1 MSRRILVLGGS
12 GMLGHKL
19 VHVLASTRRDEV
31 HASVRQSLPEPFQRS
46 DVHYH
51 TAVDLSQGSGILAD
65 LLGAVEP
72 DVVLN
77 AIGAIKQRD
86 LSAVLDQTF
95 FVNGTLPHLIP
106 ALNPNR
112 NGRVIHFSTDCV
124 FRGDRGG
131 YTEADRPDAED
142 IYGRSKA
149 CGELDYGRHLTIR
162 TSIVGFEISSHLS
175 LLSWLFHQPPRSTL
189 GGYRRAVYSGLPTC
203 TLARTVAEVLEHG
216 QDLHG
221 LYHVASEPITKYELL
236 VRVNQAFG
244 LGHRID
250 PDDSVAIDR
259 SLDDS
264 GFRSATGTL
273 RPGWDELVNDLVRDF
288 TESPYE
294 TAYPYPAPR

>member
-19 VHVLASTRRDEV
+19 VQVLASTRDEV
-31 HASVRQSLPEPFQRS
+31 HASVRRSVPDPFQRS
-46 DVHYH
+46 EVHYH
-51 TAVDLSQGSGILAD
+51 TDVDLSHGSSILAD
-65 LLGAVEP
+65 LLQSVEP

-86 LSAVLDQTF
+86 ISSALDQTF

-131 YTEADRPDAED
+131 YTEKDRPDVED

-149 CGELDYGRHLTIR
+149 CGELDYGPHLTIR
-162 TSIVGFEISSHLS
+162 TSIIGFEFSSHLS
-175 LLSWLFHQPPRSTL
+175 LLSWLFHQPPRSTV

-203 TLARTVAEVLEHG
+203 TLARTVADVLEHG
-216 QDLHG
+216 PDLHG

-236 VRVNQAFG
+236 VRINQAFD
-244 LGHRID
+244 LGHRIE

-264 GFRSATGTL
+264 AFRSATGTL
-273 RPGWDELVNDLVRDF
+273 RPGWDELVSELARDF
-288 TESPYE
+288 RESPYE
-294 TAYPYPAPR
+294 MAYPYPARR